1 MSITKFSFGGCDKN
15 LNKTKWITASLQRN
29 TWKIQY
35 NEFGFEDEAEAIRKD
50 LSSFTGISKTKFP
63 KTIGLSRRNQLK
75 IWFWDK
81 LVWDYGQEQKF
92 PTAQELVFRS
102 DVVEQNSWTIH
113 KKK

>member
-63 KTIGLSRRNQLK
+63 KTIGLPRRNQFK
-75 IWFWDK
+75 IWFGEK
-81 LVWDYGQEQKF
+81 LIWDYGQEQRF
-92 PTAQELVFRS
+92 PVARELIYRS
-102 DVVEQNSWTIH
+102 DVVEVNNWTIN